1 LKWGDAMSLDSGY
14 DPNNIFAKILRGEM
28 PCWKVYED
36 EHALAF
42 LDIFPQGPGHT
53 LVIPKIAATNLLT
66 FPASSFGPYMTSVQ
80 NVAKAVQS
88 AFESDGITVF
98 QFNGAAGGQ
107 TVFHLHFHIIP
118 RHEGVGLIG
127 HGKSGKANNQDLE
140 QHRDLI
146 LAQFS

>member
-1 LKWGDAMSLDSGY
+1 MSLNNAY
-14 DPNNIFAKILRGEM
+14 DPDNIFAKILRGEM

-36 EHALAF
+36 EYALAF

-53 LVIPKIAATNLLT
+53 LVIPKIAATNLMT
-66 FPASSFGPYMTSVQ
+66 FPTDALGPYTASVQ
-80 NVAKAVQS
+80 RVARGVEKAF
-88 AFESDGITVF
+88 AADGITVF

-118 RHEGVGLIG
+118 RHEGLGLIG
-127 HGKSGKANNQDLE
+127 HGKSGMANNGILE

-146 LAQFS
+146 VAALA

>member
-1 LKWGDAMSLDSGY
+1 MSLDVAY
-14 DPNNIFAKILRGEM
+14 DPSNIFAKILRGEM

-66 FPASSFGPYMTSVQ
+66 FPADHFGPYMASVQ
-80 NVAKAVQS
+80 KVARGVQS
-88 AFESDGITVF
+88 AFAGDGITVF
-98 QFNGAAGGQ
+98 QFNGSAGGQ

-118 RHEGVGLIG
+118 RQEGVGLSG
-127 HGKSGKANNQDLE
+127 HGKAAMAGKDILE
-140 QHRDLI
+140 LHRDAI
-146 LAQFS
+146 VAQLT

>member
-1 LKWGDAMSLDSGY
+1 MSIDSKY
-14 DPNNIFAKILRGEM
+14 DTNNIFAKILRGDM

-36 EHALAF
+36 DHALAF

-66 FPASSFGPYMTSVQ
+66 FPADAFGPYMASVQ
-80 NVAKAVQS
+80 HVARGVQK
-88 AFESDGITVF
+88 AFEAAGVTVF

-118 RHEGVGLIG
+118 RHEGIGLIG
-127 HGKSGKANNQDLE
+127 HGKSGMAANEALE
-140 QHRDLI
+140 KQRDAIVAALG
-146 LAQFS
+146 

>member
-1 LKWGDAMSLDSGY
+1 MSLDDTY
-14 DPNNIFAKILRGEM
+14 DPNNIFAKILRGDM

-66 FPASSFGPYMTSVQ
+66 FPANSFGPYMASVQ
-80 NVAKAVQS
+80 KVAQAVQG
-88 AFESDGITVF
+88 AFDAEGITIF

-118 RHEGVGLIG
+118 RHEGVNLAG
-127 HGKSGKANNQDLE
+127 HGKSGMASNNDLE
-140 QHRDLI
+140 QHRDAI
-146 LAQFS
+146 LATLN

>member
-1 LKWGDAMSLDSGY
+1 MTLEAAY
-14 DPNNIFAKILRGEM
+14 NNNNIFAKILRGEM

-36 EHALAF
+36 DFALAF

-66 FPASSFGPYMTSVQ
+66 FPTDGLGPYMSSVQ
-80 NVAKAVQS
+80 KVAHAVQA
-88 AFESDGITVF
+88 AFDADGVTIF

-118 RHEGVGLIG
+118 RHEGIALGG
-127 HGKSGKANNQDLE
+127 HGKSGMATNEALE
-140 QHRDLI
+140 PHRDAI
-146 LAQFS
+146 VAQFS

>member
-1 LKWGDAMSLDSGY
+1 MSLAIDY

-36 EHALAF
+36 DHALAF

-66 FPASSFGPYMTSVQ
+66 FPSDAFGSYMASVQ
-80 NVAKAVQS
+80 RVARGVEKAF
-88 AFESDGITVF
+88 AADGITVF

-118 RHEGVGLIG
+118 RHEGVALIG
-127 HGKSGKANNQDLE
+127 HGKSGMADNSILQ

-146 LAQFS
+146 VAALA